1 MSNGPKGL
9 YKLGGISF
17 IVSGAL
23 FLLKSLFDFK
33 VGPPPSTGAEIL
45 AWATAGKFPLAMA
58 NEALFIAAIFL
69 VPAVIAL
76 YRSLASTD
84 ATKAAVGCGIIA
96 VTIPIMATLDIVQ
109 GRLIYP
115 VYDLIANTTGA
126 AELVVGIFYGGL
138 HAVALLMGVA
148 TIVLSLAMRRGAYG
162 RNVAFLG
169 FATGMFDVI
178 GSYPWLIGTVLVLVS
193 QVFFAA
199 WFLAVGAKLYRMP
212 QMVPPPSAGRA

>member
-1 MSNGPKGL
+1 MSQEPKGL
-9 YKLGGISF
+9 YRLGGISF

-45 AWATAGKFPLAMA
+45 AWSTSGRFPLAMA

-76 YRSLASTD
+76 YRSLAGTD
-84 ATKAAVGCGIIA
+84 ATKAAVGCGVFA
-96 VTIPIMATLDIVQ
+96 VTIPIMGALDIVQ

-115 VYDLIANTTGA
+115 VYALVTDTPAV
-126 AELVVGIFYGGL
+126 AELVVGVFYGGL

-148 TIVLSLAMRRGAYG
+148 TMVLSLAMRRGAYG

-169 FATGMFDVI
+169 LATGVFDVI

-199 WFLAVGAKLYRMP
+199 WFLAVGAKLFRMP
-212 QMVPPPSAGRA
+212 QMVPSPAAGRA